1 MADDANLLRRRAR
14 RRLVGAI
21 ALVVLAVV
29 VLPIILDQKP
39 RPAPQELTVQI
50 PSQDG
55 GPFRTRVLPP
65 VQASPAPAQKGDS
78 AQAPKEPSDKTTPSE
93 SAGTRPGAAKKDKAK
108 TADKASSKKAAEAR
122 RARAALNDR
131 AYVVPLGAFA
141 NADNAKQVQERAT
154 SAGINSYTERVKG
167 QQGEQTRVRAG
178 PFATRGAAEKA
189 RDKLKSLGLDVGQ
202 VAQR

>member
-29 VLPIILDQKP
+29 VLPVILDQKP
-39 RPAPQELTVQI
+39 RPVPQELTVQI

-65 VQASPAPAQKGDS
+65 VQSSPAPVQKSESG
-78 AQAPKEPSDKTTPSE
+78 QAKEPSNKTTQPEPGS
-93 SAGTRPGAAKKDKAK
+93 RPGAAKKEKAK
-108 TADKASSKKAAEAR
+108 TPDKGSSKKAAEAR
-122 RARAALNDR
+122 RARAALNDQ

-141 NADNAKQVQERAT
+141 NPDNAKQVQERAT